1 MLELPTVLLRHEDST
16 GCHYDWMIADPR
28 NPHPLS
34 PNGLLWTARCSI
46 ASTNWHDANR
56 IDLEPIPPHRREY
69 LDYQGPISNGR
80 GSVVRVDSGGAVAWV
95 WNDQSIV
102 IQLAMKHCI
111 GTMHMQRAGAQLWR
125 ARMMN
130 GRHQ

>member
-1 MLELPTVLLRHEDST
+1 MLELPTVLLRHQDSS

-28 NPHPLS
+28 S
-34 PNGLLWTARCSI
+34 PQGLLWTARSSI

-56 IDLEPIPPHRREY
+56 FDLEPIPPHRREY
-69 LDYQGPISNGR
+69 LDYQGPISKGR
-80 GSVVRVDSGGAVAWV
+80 GSVVRVDSGSAVAWV
-95 WNDQSIV
+95 WNDQSMI

-111 GTMHMQRAGAQLWR
+111 GTVQLQRVDVRLWR
-125 ARMMN
+125 ARMIN